1 MDKRI
6 SGLIRH
12 FDGLASPSYVPETP
26 LPRDPG
32 KSASLP
38 LAEALSTVEPGATA
52 TLIFCF
58 CYVLCFSL
66 SRVRPQQ
73 QTRRPLLLLSID
85 GTDRRTDG
93 H

>member
-38 LAEALSTVEPGATA
+38 LAEALSIVEPGATA
-52 TLIFCF
+52 TAVLDPRVDHTMDVLSPFIP
-58 CYVLCFSL
+58 VLCHS
-66 SRVRPQQ
+66 
-73 QTRRPLLLLSID
+73 D
-85 GTDRRTDG
+85 
-93 H
+93 